1 MSKAKSR
8 DKAPWHLPHFIFLL
22 PSLPPFLLS
31 LLPCHLPRSSR
42 DLPHLWREPWPHFS
56 PGMGSIHPP
65 HSLLWPCLLLLPYS
79 SHPSN
84 GPTMLEPS
92 DLGAGHSLS
101 QHVRMAHSFP
111 VFKSLLIYLQSS
123 HPHTLPILLFHFS
136 CLACITNTHFAQ
148 NISSRRTKTVLNA
161 YILSSRMVSGSLP
174 RERRGLRR
182 VSRSAV
188 TRSPEPDTGLS
199 ISRRFQAVG
208 RV

>member
-79 SHPSN
+79 STSN
-84 GPTMLEPS
+84 GRPCLNLQTLALAIPS
-92 DLGAGHSLS
+92 ANVHGS
-101 QHVRMAHSFP
+101 SFP

-123 HPHTLPILLFHFS
+123 HPPHTSYHSFS
-136 CLACITNTHFAQ
+136 TFPASHVYKHTFAQ
-148 NISSRRTKTVLNA
+148 NISSRRTKTVLNVL
-161 YILSSRMVSGSLP
+161 ILALGCVWFSAR
-174 RERRGLRR
+174 RRRGLRR
-182 VSRSAV
+182 VSRV
-188 TRSPEPDTGLS
+188 L
-199 ISRRFQAVG
+199 
-208 RV
+208 